1 MYRMGIRKE
10 TAKKQRRPVTLTVLY
25 GTAVVVGIAAL
36 ITVLYVSTLNTDNAT
51 TTNTN
56 ATARDTFDKLYQ
68 VGLRYDGSAGNTAVD
83 VVYYYPA
90 LSLSLKNYDDRTQ
103 LEAGTLAELEQYSV
117 TNLFPFVVTLQH
129 NEAFDASF
137 DPKSHMTL
145 KADGATVY
153 ELERWQ
159 TLSTGDVSGNGIVG
173 VAWFKQPDGAPDVT
187 SFTLTFKDL
196 PGNTKET
203 SFSWN
208 ASLLTAVQ

>member
-1 MYRMGIRKE
+1 MEMKKD
-10 TAKKQRRPVTLTVLY
+10 TTKKQRRPVYRTVLY

-36 ITVLYVSTLNTDNAT
+36 IAVLYVSTLNTGNTASV
-51 TTNTN
+51 NTN
-56 ATARDTFDKLYQ
+56 ATARDTFDALYQ
-68 VGLRYDGSAGNTAVD
+68 VSLRYDGSAGNTAVD

-90 LSLSLKNYDDRTQ
+90 LSQSLKDYADRTQ
-103 LEAGTLAELEQYSV
+103 LEAGTLAELEQYSA
-117 TNLFPFVVTLQH
+117 TGLFPFAVTLQH

-137 DPKSHMTL
+137 DPKPHMTL

-159 TLSTGDVSGNGIVG
+159 TLSTGDVPGNNIVG